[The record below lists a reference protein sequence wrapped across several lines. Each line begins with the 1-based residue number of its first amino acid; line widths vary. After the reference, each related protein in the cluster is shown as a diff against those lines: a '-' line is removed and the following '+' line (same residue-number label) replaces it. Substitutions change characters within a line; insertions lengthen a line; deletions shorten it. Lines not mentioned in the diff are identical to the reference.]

1 MRFRSNTNC
10 QLGGE
15 CLSNGTVGERPEP
28 SSGDHPGSAR
38 DVRQRSLGFT
48 GKALDHF
55 AYVKRIRSLPL
66 ARLGQKANAR
76 EQAEGQRLRGTNER

>member
-28 SSGDHPGSAR
+28 SSGDHPRFGLRMFANEASAL
-38 DVRQRSLGFT
+38 QEKLWTISPT
-48 GKALDHF
+48 
-55 AYVKRIRSLPL
+55 SSL
-66 ARLGQKANAR
+66 ARLGQKANAYR